1 MGKGR
6 SAGEHGQTVAWGG
19 CSCGFLKICFSII
32 FSPSISRASELIN
45 WRGRGCCCAF
55 QEKGDLRE
63 GSMPGQMEEW
73 VAFSHGRLGAPWL
86 ISGFSDLQPL
96 LLSFSSLQ
104 VMLSILPGTP
114 LIASHSGTTLS
125 SARVLREDLPL

>member
-1 MGKGR
+1 M
-6 SAGEHGQTVAWGG
+6 
-19 CSCGFLKICFSII
+19 
-32 FSPSISRASELIN
+32 
-45 WRGRGCCCAF
+45 
-55 QEKGDLRE
+55 
-63 GSMPGQMEEW
+63 
-73 VAFSHGRLGAPWL
+73 AFSHGRLGAPWL

>member
-86 ISGFSDLQPL
+86 ISGFRSPA
-96 LLSFSSLQ
+96 SSPEFFFPSGYAVHSPRDTTDSKSLWDY
-104 VMLSILPGTP
+104 
-114 LIASHSGTTLS
+114 LIFRQSAS
-125 SARVLREDLPL
+125 